1 MKNSELIRRIWKNEV
16 VNSKKARLLT
26 LIGRGIG
33 TKVQQTRNRVL
44 GFSPTTDAEQFFIID
59 IMKQE
64 DVNVSFYEGEV
75 QRKKA
80 RYFGMEYQMVELEE

>member
-16 VNSKKARLLT
+16 VNSKKSRLLT

-44 GFSPTTDAEQFFIID
+44 GFSPTTDAELFFIID

-80 RYFGMEYQMVELEE
+80 RYFGMEYQMLELEE

>member
-1 MKNSELIRRIWKNEV
+1 MRNSELIRKIWKNEV

-44 GFSPTTDAEQFFIID
+44 GFSPTTDAELFFIID

>member
-1 MKNSELIRRIWKNEV
+1 MRNSELIRRIWKNEV

-44 GFSPTTDAEQFFIID
+44 GFSPTTDAELFFIID

>member
-1 MKNSELIRRIWKNEV
+1 M
-16 VNSKKARLLT
+16 
-26 LIGRGIG
+26 IGRGIG

-44 GFSPTTDAEQFFIID
+44 GFSPTTDAELFFIID

>member
-44 GFSPTTDAEQFFIID
+44 GFSPTTDAELFFIID

-75 QRKKA
+75 QREKA

>member
-44 GFSPTTDAEQFFIID
+44 GFSPTTDAELFFIID

>member
-44 GFSPTTDAEQFFIID
+44 GFSPTTDAELFFIID

-64 DVNVSFYEGEV
+64 DVNVSFSV
-75 QRKKA
+75 PHPRRKTRSHPPA
-80 RYFGMEYQMVELEE
+80 S

>member
-1 MKNSELIRRIWKNEV
+1 MRNSELIRKIWKNEV

-44 GFSPTTDAEQFFIID
+44 GFSPTTDAELFFIID

-80 RYFGMEYQMVELEE
+80 RYFGMEYKMVELEE

>member
-44 GFSPTTDAEQFFIID
+44 GFSPTTDAELFFIID

-80 RYFGMEYQMVELEE
+80 RYFGMEYQMLELEE

>member
-1 MKNSELIRRIWKNEV
+1 MRNSELIRKIWKNEV

-44 GFSPTTDAEQFFIID
+44 GFSPTTDAELFFIID

-80 RYFGMEYQMVELEE
+80 RYFGMEYQMLELEE